1 VTVRGIVSVIGVA
14 FTAYLA
20 ARGLLFTGVVYTPW
34 LTYLALVLYL
44 VVTWT
49 VIFWGYRPGKAAA
62 TGAVPRA
69 TLPLWL
75 AMLSLVAAIVV
86 PNAILAAMPAE
97 SRSQPFATWFIGGI
111 GTLMTVVMVRRR
123 PVTAWIGVG
132 LMSVSAIFWLGPF
145 AALSLGLPGSIVW
158 VAAAQLLMYA
168 LDRAARDTEQLASL
182 QQAASAWQAS
192 QVGRQRERRVQ
203 VQRALQAAGPVLGR
217 TIETGGNLRPDERVD
232 ARLAEGRLR
241 DELRGRRLLDDS
253 VRVELEA
260 VRRRGSAVTMFDE
273 GGLEDLDDAALAIV
287 RAELADALRDAA
299 STRLII
305 RTSPH
310 PQIAITVVGRSG
322 DGESL
327 SDEDSVD
334 LWREIRRP

>member
-1 VTVRGIVSVIGVA
+1 MTVRGIVSVIGVA

-20 ARGLLFTGVVYTPW
+20 ARGLLFTGAVHEPW
-34 LTYLALVLYL
+34 LTYLALTLYL

-49 VIFWGYRPGKAAA
+49 VIFWGYRPGAAA

-75 AMLSLVAAIVV
+75 ALLSLVAAVVV
-86 PNAILAAMPAE
+86 PNAILFAVPVE
-97 SRSQPFATWFIGGI
+97 SRSLPFATWFIGGI
-111 GTLMTVVMVRRR
+111 GALMTVVMVRRR

-132 LMSVSAIFWLGPF
+132 LMSVSAVLWLGPL

-217 TIETGGNLRPDERVD
+217 TIETGGNLRPEERVD

-241 DELRGRRLLDDS
+241 DELRGRRLLDDA
-253 VRVELEA
+253 VRAELEA
-260 VRRRGSAVTMFDE
+260 ARRRGSAVTMFDE

-287 RAELADALRDAA
+287 RAELADTLRDAA

-310 PQIAITVVGRSG
+310 AQIAITVVGRSG

>member
-1 VTVRGIVSVIGVA
+1 VTVRGIVSTIGIA

-20 ARGLLFTGVVYTPW
+20 ARGLLRTGPVDTPW
-34 LTYLALVLYL
+34 ILYFALLLYLA
-44 VVTWT
+44 VTWS
-49 VIFWGYRPGKAAA
+49 VIFWRNRPGRGKP

-69 TLPLWL
+69 VLPLWL
-75 AMLSLVAAIVV
+75 AVSSVVAALVV
-86 PNAILAAMPAE
+86 PNAIFFAVAPE
-97 SRSQPFATWFIGGI
+97 SRGLPFATWSIGGI
-111 GTLMTVVMVRRR
+111 GALMTVVMVRRR
-123 PVTAWIGVG
+123 PLTAWLGIGV
-132 LMSVSAIFWLGPF
+132 MSVSSILWLGVVP
-145 AALSLGLPGSIVW
+145 AVSLGLPGSIVW

-168 LDRAARDTEQLASL
+168 LDRAARDTEQLAEL

-192 QVGRQRERRVQ
+192 QAGRQRERRVQ
-203 VQRALQAAGPVLGR
+203 VQRALQAAGPILGR
-217 TIETGGNLRPDERVD
+217 TIETGGNLRPDERLE

-241 DELRGRRLLDDS
+241 DELRGRRLLDDG

-260 VRRRGSAVTMFDE
+260 VRRRGIAVTMFDE
-273 GGLEDLDDAALAIV
+273 GGLEDLDDDALAAV
-287 RAELADALRDAA
+287 RAELADTLRDAA

-310 PQIAITVVGRSG
+310 EQIAITVVGRSG